1 LFISWPHFDTPGKIL
16 SLNEEWVN
24 IDYFFHPD
32 RYGHTFQI
40 LDAEEGSGEKKV
52 IERTEAVRHILAIMK
67 KLGVRWQRTPKQ
79 LPGWRDSL

>member
-1 LFISWPHFDTPGKIL
+1 VVYTVKAITALI
-16 SLNEEWVN
+16 
-24 IDYFFHPD
+24 PD
-32 RYGHTFQI
+32 RHGDTFQF
-40 LDAEEGSGEKKV
+40 LGTERKGGAGEKKV